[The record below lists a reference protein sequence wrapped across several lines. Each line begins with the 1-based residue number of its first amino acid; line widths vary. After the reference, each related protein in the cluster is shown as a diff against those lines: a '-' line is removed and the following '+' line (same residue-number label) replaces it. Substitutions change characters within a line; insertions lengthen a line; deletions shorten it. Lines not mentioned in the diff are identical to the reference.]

1 MSLILTYP
9 ESQGS
14 LLLERP
20 GSFEYRTLNFLR
32 EMGFSRELTL
42 SAIEYTS
49 SYNLDTLLNFMIK
62 GENGW
67 NHDFVRKL

>member
-20 GSFEYRTLNFLR
+20 GSFEYRALNFLR